1 MSSLFFYC
9 LVGYLIGSLS
19 PGYFFGRII
28 KGIDIKKFGNH
39 NTGATNT
46 YHLVGP
52 VYGFI
57 TAIFDIFKSLAV
69 YAAALKCGGLDPNLA
84 ILPGLA
90 AVAGHNWPFYLQFKG
105 GKGTAPLGGLMLAIV
120 IFNQSWLGLL
130 FIATAGFYI
139 FAISNTLNQQWSLRK
154 TIKLLAL
161 IIPLG
166 FAEISSQIFI
176 GITAALLLFFA
187 AVDIVR
193 FSSKKF
199 NRWYLFQ
206 SSIAKGK
213 ETKRFSGY
221 TLFLLSTF
229 IILNFFPKAIA
240 VVSIVFFILADLA
253 GPVGAK
259 LMFKKE
265 ITHNK
270 TWGGAISIILI
281 CLAAGIF
288 MKNLSSIPIGWN
300 IILAGS
306 LIVSALDEFSFLLD
320 DNILV
325 PIGTAL
331 ILTAFFS

>member
-1 MSSLFFYC
+1 M
-9 LVGYLIGSLS
+9 IGSLS

-90 AVAGHNWPFYLQFKG
+90 AVAGHNWPFYLQFRG

-176 GITAALLLFFA
+176 GITAALLLFLPPWILSGL
-187 AVDIVR
+187 AV
-193 FSSKKF
+193 K
-199 NRWYLFQ
+199 N
-206 SSIAKGK
+206 
-213 ETKRFSGY
+213 
-221 TLFLLSTF
+221 ST
-229 IILNFFPKAIA
+229 
-240 VVSIVFFILADLA
+240 
-253 GPVGAK
+253 
-259 LMFKKE
+259 
-265 ITHNK
+265 
-270 TWGGAISIILI
+270 
-281 CLAAGIF
+281 AGIF
-288 MKNLSSIPIGWN
+288 SSRQLPKEKKQKGFPV
-300 IILAGS
+300 IL
-306 LIVSALDEFSFLLD
+306 
-320 DNILV
+320 
-325 PIGTAL
+325 
-331 ILTAFFS
+331 FFY